1 MSYIINTNTFADNFL
16 PPKKRVSKFIA
27 FTRVLLY
34 PLQVLFDTIF
44 GTFKDGNNASDW
56 DVSSTYAIG
65 DQVKYKD
72 GSIYQCY
79 VATTA
84 GIVPTNTSYWFLIQ
98 GTFVG
103 LEPRLKYNSERIVFE
118 WLLNEKFGTTFV
130 NSPGASDIYIENID
144 TSDSM
149 LWVGINEAESGLIVA
164 DNADIDGW
172 VQAVDLPLEI
182 IYFNI
187 YVPIAVANALTT
199 EPNDS
204 VPNISEN
211 RANIIRGVAD
221 LYVLAGIRYEII
233 TY

>member
-1 MSYIINTNTFADNFL
+1 
-16 PPKKRVSKFIA
+16 
-27 FTRVLLY
+27 
-34 PLQVLFDTIF
+34 
-44 GTFKDGNNASDW
+44 
-56 DVSSTYAIG
+56 
-65 DQVKYKD
+65 
-72 GSIYQCY
+72 
-79 VATTA
+79 
-84 GIVPTNTSYWFLIQ
+84 
-98 GTFVG
+98 
-103 LEPRLKYNSERIVFE
+103 VFE

-172 VQAVDLPLEI
+172 VQAVNLPLEI
-182 IYFNI
+182 VYFNI